1 MKETKPN
8 APTQQEK
15 DHAVDHLPG
24 AAVDHANKNK
34 VSEKLVDERTCTL
47 NNNARNQK

>member
-24 AAVDHANKNK
+24 AAVDHADKNK
-34 VSEKLVDERTCTL
+34 VYGRSLLTNVRV
-47 NNNARNQK
+47 R